1 MLWEIREI
9 SDSSYQLQITSDSVP
24 GVAWT
29 VTPEGVRARQVE
41 DNRIYLATRSFV
53 RYESSLGQS
62 AIRLIHVS
70 S

>member
-24 GVAWT
+24 GVAWS

-41 DNRIYLATRSFV
+41 DNRIY
-53 RYESSLGQS
+53 
-62 AIRLIHVS
+62 
-70 S
+70 